1 MERMNHSDGPRKIQL
16 QYGITRFGREG
27 EAGADI
33 TALLRQNYPSYFI
46 PQNLNIED
54 FYGTMGVDQ
63 AALDNLMS
71 PVSDFPILD
80 QAIILDL
87 V

>member
-16 QYGITRFGREG
+16 EYGITRFGREG

-54 FYGTMGVDQ
+54 LYGTMGGTMGVDQ
-63 AALDNLMS
+63 IALDNLMS
-71 PVSDFPILD
+71 PVSY
-80 QAIILDL
+80 
-87 V
+87 